1 MQIVHQ
7 LWTRFNRIV
16 ESVLDAMEKGLDYV
30 SFAENLREQLNE
42 LGREACKSVLEAADR
57 RLVEHREE
65 RPGWRIQRRDDVKR
79 ILTPFGKVEYR
90 RTYFKHTK
98 TKECAYLVDR
108 LAGYGPHAK
117 IDLALAAEV
126 VEAASELSYRK
137 SGEKPSRA
145 APEARVSGQTVMRAI
160 RGFDVEEHDTE
171 GQHEK
176 RRCETLYVEADEDH
190 VAGQDGKTYM
200 PVLVYVHEGKDESQ
214 RRRLKMPRY
223 FSGLY
228 KDTEEL
234 WLWVLNYIEEHYD
247 MRFLKRIFVCGDGA
261 GWVKTGLK
269 VLPKSVFVLDM
280 FHLSKRLA
288 EVFGRDSEEY
298 RDAWKAIRA
307 GDRVTVDRL
316 LKEKVVFGE
325 TPNQV
330 KMAQDCRR
338 YIRLNWDGIMAH
350 WLYPEADLGV
360 SAEGHVSH
368 ILSARLSSRPMG
380 WSEKGVDQMSR
391 MRALKANRVEI
402 RVKYIE
408 QHRSGLGPLRAL
420 PEVVSREREA
430 LERVACEVSDNLPLL
445 AGKVTPLRQWLR
457 SISHASIW

>member
-30 SFAENLREQLNE
+30 SFEENLREQLNE
-42 LGREACKSVLEAADR
+42 QGGKRANRCWKPQIGVLLSIARGKAR
-57 RLVEHREE
+57 VED
-65 RPGWRIQRRDDVKR
+65 QRRDDVKR

-298 RDAWKAIRA
+298 R
-307 GDRVTVDRL
+307 G
-316 LKEKVVFGE
+316 
-325 TPNQV
+325 
-330 KMAQDCRR
+330 
-338 YIRLNWDGIMAH
+338 
-350 WLYPEADLGV
+350 
-360 SAEGHVSH
+360 
-368 ILSARLSSRPMG
+368 
-380 WSEKGVDQMSR
+380 
-391 MRALKANRVEI
+391 RVE
-402 RVKYIE
+402 
-408 QHRSGLGPLRAL
+408 
-420 PEVVSREREA
+420 
-430 LERVACEVSDNLPLL
+430 
-445 AGKVTPLRQWLR
+445 
-457 SISHASIW
+457 SH